1 MSFDIGWWTS
11 KLYFPSLIVS
21 TVLIYLAQIPT
32 GWSSDLIPIVPAE
45 TNELHLMLILLSVK
59 LIYHTSEYPIPQ
71 PKTKNGIEFAKNART
86 SQYYALGLLLQNIVP
101 IVLPLTCLIA
111 GLRRID
117 VLHIVYLVLFI
128 ALITSSR
135 TGMLTTIY

>member
-1 MSFDIGWWTS
+1 
-11 KLYFPSLIVS
+11 
-21 TVLIYLAQIPT
+21 
-32 GWSSDLIPIVPAE
+32 
-45 TNELHLMLILLSVK
+45 MLIFLSVK
-59 LIYHTSEYPIPQ
+59 LNYNTTEYPIPQ
-71 PKTKNGIEFAKNART
+71 PKTKDGIEFAKNART